1 MMSAAVVPS
10 APSAISTAKAPAT
23 HAPTGEHRG
32 DGGAGL
38 ERLAES
44 AQRVAVRAGAKRF
57 LAHPAPFAR
66 VEPEAEQWRHERPF
80 SAPATLDRDKLGGV
94 GIAHDEQHVE
104 DPQGPAALDPL
115 DRADQP
121 ALELGSRRES
131 IDEQLRGGRRAA
143 GSISFPGHVATS
155 LGPRARVTSAGPLSI
170 GGAVSRGCRSYQR
183 A

>member
-1 MMSAAVVPS
+1 VLD
-10 APSAISTAKAPAT
+10 
-23 HAPTGEHRG
+23 EHRS

-44 AQRVAVRAGAKRF
+44 AQRVAVRARAKRL

-66 VEPEAEQWRHERPF
+66 VEAEAEKRRQER
-80 SAPATLDRDKLGGV
+80 ALVTPASLDRDELRRF

-104 DPQGPAALDPL
+104 DSQGPAALDPL

-121 ALELGSRRES
+121 ALELGSGRES
-131 IDEQLRGGRRAA
+131 VAERLRGV
-143 GSISFPGHVATS
+143 HVATS
-155 LGPRARVTSAGPLSI
+155 LGPRARVTSAGALSI
-170 GGAVSRGCRSYQR
+170 AGAFSRGCRSYQR